1 MSDLE
6 RIRTESVVGRRRGAP
21 APDPDVIAVRGRW
34 VAVVGETVARHAV
47 PARMAAGALVVV
59 CSSSAW
65 SSELTM
71 LAPAIGERLRTELG
85 RPLELRFEV
94 GEVTAPEAPARAPL
108 PPPDPDALRHARRLA
123 ADVPSPE
130 LRASLERAISRTLRG

>member
-6 RIRTESVVGRRRGAP
+6 RVRPQSVVGRRAP
-21 APDPDVIAVRGRW
+21 APDPELAAVREGW
-34 VAVVGETVARHAV
+34 PAVVGDAVARHAV
-47 PARMAAGALVVV
+47 PTRMAAGALVVA

-71 LAPAIGERLRTELG
+71 LAPTIRQKLRAATG
-85 RPLELRFEV
+85 RDLELRFEV
-94 GEVTAPEAPARAPL
+94 GEVAAPEAPAREPL
-108 PPPDPDALRHARRLA
+108 PPPDADAPERARALV
-123 ADVPSPE
+123 ADVPSAE

>member
-6 RIRTESVVGRRRGAP
+6 RVRPQSVVGRRAP
-21 APDPDVIAVRGRW
+21 APDPELAAVRERW
-34 VAVVGETVARHAV
+34 PAVVGEAVARHAV
-47 PARMAAGALVVV
+47 PARMASGALVVA

-71 LAPAIGERLRTELG
+71 LAPAIRQKLRAAIGQELD
-85 RPLELRFEV
+85 LRFEV
-94 GEVTAPEAPARAPL
+94 GEVAPPPPPPREPL
-108 PPPDPDALRHARRLA
+108 PPPDPDAPERARELV
-123 ADVPSPE
+123 ADVPSEE

>member
-6 RIRTESVVGRRRGAP
+6 RVRPESVIGRRAP
-21 APDPDVIAVRGRW
+21 APDPELAAVRERW
-34 VAVVGETVARHAV
+34 PAVVGEAVARHAV
-47 PARMAAGALVVV
+47 PARMSSGALVVA

-71 LAPAIGERLRTELG
+71 LAPAIRQKLRAALG
-85 RPLELRFEV
+85 RELDVRFEV
-94 GEVTAPEAPARAPL
+94 GDVPAPEGPGRRPL
-108 PPPDPDALRHARRLA
+108 PPPDPDAAEHARRLI

>member
-6 RIRTESVVGRRRGAP
+6 RIRPESVVGRRGP
-21 APDPDVIAVRGRW
+21 APDPELVAARERW
-34 VAVVGETVARHAV
+34 PAIVGEAVARHTV
-47 PARMAAGALVVV
+47 PARMSAGALVVA

-71 LAPAIGERLRTELG
+71 LAPAIGERLRAELG

-94 GEVTAPEAPARAPL
+94 GEVPAPEPPARDPL
-108 PPPDPDALRHARRLA
+108 PPLHPDAFRHAQRLA
-123 ADVPSPE
+123 AEVASPE

>member
-6 RIRTESVVGRRRGAP
+6 RVRPESVVGRRGP
-21 APDPDVIAVRGRW
+21 APDPELAALRERW
-34 VAVVGETVARHAV
+34 PAVVGEAVARHAV
-47 PARMAAGALVVV
+47 PARISAAGLVVA

-71 LAPAIGERLRTELG
+71 LAPAIRQKLRAAVGRELD
-85 RPLELRFEV
+85 LRFEV
-94 GEVTAPEAPARAPL
+94 GEVPAPERPRREPL
-108 PPPDPDALRHARRLA
+108 PPPDPDAPERARELV
-123 ADVPSPE
+123 ADVPSAE

>member
-6 RIRTESVVGRRRGAP
+6 RIRPESVVGRRVP
-21 APDPDVIAVRGRW
+21 APDPELAALRERW
-34 VAVVGETVARHAV
+34 PAVVGETVARHAV
-47 PARMAAGALVVV
+47 PARMAAGAIVVA

-85 RPLELRFEV
+85 RALELRFEV
-94 GEVTAPEAPARAPL
+94 GELPAPEPPSRSPL
-108 PPPDPDALRHARRLA
+108 PPPDPDALRHAQRLA
-123 ADVPSPE
+123 AELPSPD